1 MPVRLPAALVAAVLA
16 ALLLLG
22 PSPRASAQ
30 QASALQLNS
39 TVTYDIKT
47 TDDGAVHVTWDATLT
62 DNDPAT
68 DLSGNGMV
76 SYYYQFEL
84 PVLRGADA
92 LVATDSAGNG
102 LHVKADDAGGNSID
116 EGAVVQFAR
125 HLFYGQTYTFRLTY
139 QLSDSR
145 SEGALVTPY
154 YAYVPAIASG
164 DQATVVVNTPAAAP
178 WTTNIEARDCPQT
191 ANTFACSGSGKT
203 YLAALVEVSQP
214 GATAS
219 TKFDVP
225 LKSKTVS
232 VTLTYFQGE
241 DATAQ
246 HEQQLIAAG
255 LPVIEQVYGFD
266 YTGPSAVNITQGGRQ
281 SSLGYEGL
289 ASCTPDV
296 SCDIVI
302 SPIAGDYTLL
312 HELSHMWSSVYARRW
327 LSEGFAEFVAE
338 ATGPQLPAGL
348 VVGDPPQRSD
358 PVVSLALDDWGDANS
373 LIGANASRIDVEG
386 AGYTFSLRFLQT
398 MRDQFGLAALQA
410 VNHNIATGGA
420 PADSR
425 RYMDVLEEATG
436 DNLDSL
442 FLTWVFPTS
451 YKQTLA
457 DRRTAINRL
466 GQLRT
471 RLSDAGLPDD
481 VATPI
486 QADVR
491 GWDFASALSAL
502 DAADSGL
509 ETYAGLRGRLD
520 TLESQAQAAG
530 LAVPVGLTDKLN
542 HFDFNT
548 VRPAIDQANVAVM
561 AYASAQQTVD
571 APRGIWK
578 RFGLLGSD
586 PGGALRSASDTF
598 ANGDFELSR
607 QQSQHAGDLIDGAS
621 SVAFRRLL
629 VVAGFLSLLVLALA
643 VAFVVTRLREREL
656 AER

>member
-1 MPVRLPAALVAAVLA
+1 MPVRLPAALAAAVLA
-16 ALLLLG
+16 VLLLLR

-30 QASALQLNS
+30 QASALQLTS
-39 TVTYDIKT
+39 TVTYDVKT
-47 TDDGAVHVTWDATLT
+47 TDEGAVHVTWDATLT
-62 DNDPAT
+62 NNDPAT
-68 DLSGNGMV
+68 DLSRNGTV

-84 PVLRGADA
+84 PVLRGADSLA
-92 LVATDSAGNG
+92 ATDSAGNG
-102 LHVKADDAGGNSID
+102 LQVKADDPGGNSTD

-125 HLFYGQTYTFRLTY
+125 RLFYGQTYTFRLTY
-139 QLSDSR
+139 QLSNSR
-145 SEGALVTPY
+145 SEGVLVTPY
-154 YAYVPAIASG
+154 YAYVPAIAAG

-178 WTTNIEARDCPQT
+178 WTTDIEARDCPQT

-219 TKFDVP
+219 TKFDVA
-225 LKSKTVS
+225 LKDKTVS

-246 HEQQLIAAG
+246 HEQQLITAG

-266 YTGPSAVNITQGGRQ
+266 YAGPSAVNITQGGRQ

-296 SCDIVI
+296 SCDIII
-302 SPIAGDYTLL
+302 SPVAGDYTLL
-312 HELSHMWSSVYARRW
+312 HELSHMWSSIYAKRW

-373 LIGANASRIDVEG
+373 LIGADASRIDVEG
-386 AGYTFSLRFLQT
+386 SGYTFSLRFLQT

-410 VNHNIATGGA
+410 VNHNIATSGA
-420 PADSR
+420 PADSG

-436 DNLDSL
+436 ENLDSL

-466 GQLRT
+466 AQLRT
-471 RLSDAGLPDD
+471 RLSEAGLTDNI
-481 VATPI
+481 ATSI
-486 QADVR
+486 QADIR
-491 GWDFASALSAL
+491 GWDFPSALTAL
-502 DAADSGL
+502 DEADNSL
-509 ETYAGLRGRLD
+509 ETYAGLCGRLD
-520 TLESQAQAAG
+520 MLESQAQAAG
-530 LAVPVGLTDKLN
+530 LTVPQGLTDKLN
-542 HFDFNT
+542 HFDFDT
-548 VRPAIDQANVAVM
+548 VRPA
-561 AYASAQQTVD
+561 ASGNDSVFLAAIQTVRCT
-571 APRGIWK
+571 APP
-578 RFGLLGSD
+578 LPSLMVTSSSPGSSH
-586 PGGALRSASDTF
+586 SAPAT
-598 ANGDFELSR
+598 
-607 QQSQHAGDLIDGAS
+607 
-621 SVAFRRLL
+621 
-629 VVAGFLSLLVLALA
+629 
-643 VAFVVTRLREREL
+643 
-656 AER
+656 

>member
-1 MPVRLPAALVAAVLA
+1 
-16 ALLLLG
+16 
-22 PSPRASAQ
+22 
-30 QASALQLNS
+30 
-39 TVTYDIKT
+39 
-47 TDDGAVHVTWDATLT
+47 
-62 DNDPAT
+62 
-68 DLSGNGMV
+68 
-76 SYYYQFEL
+76 
-84 PVLRGADA
+84 
-92 LVATDSAGNG
+92 
-102 LHVKADDAGGNSID
+102 
-116 EGAVVQFAR
+116 
-125 HLFYGQTYTFRLTY
+125 LTY
-139 QLSDSR
+139 QLSNSR
-145 SEGALVTPY
+145 SEGVLVTPY
-154 YAYVPAIASG
+154 YAYVPAIAAG

-178 WTTNIEARDCPQT
+178 WTTDIEARDCPQT

-219 TKFDVP
+219 TKFDVT
-225 LKSKTVS
+225 LKGKTVS

-246 HEQQLIAAG
+246 HEQQLITAG

-266 YTGPSAVNITQGGRQ
+266 YAGPSAVNITQGGRQ

-296 SCDIVI
+296 SCDIII
-302 SPIAGDYTLL
+302 SPVAGDYTLL
-312 HELSHMWSSVYARRW
+312 HELSHMWSSFYAKRW

-348 VVGDPPQRSD
+348 VVGDRPQRSD

-373 LIGANASRIDVEG
+373 LIGADASRIDVEG
-386 AGYTFSLRFLQT
+386 SGYTFSLRFLQT

-410 VNHNIATGGA
+410 VNHNIATSGA
-420 PADSR
+420 PADSG

-436 DNLDSL
+436 ENLDSL

-466 GQLRT
+466 AQLRT
-471 RLSDAGLPDD
+471 RLAEAGLTDD
-481 VATPI
+481 IATSI
-486 QADVR
+486 QADIR
-491 GWDFASALSAL
+491 GWDFPSALTAL
-502 DAADSGL
+502 DEADNSL

-520 TLESQAQAAG
+520 MLESQAKAAG
-530 LAVPVGLTDKLN
+530 LTVPQGLTDKLN
-542 HFDFNT
+542 HFDFDT
-548 VRPAIDQANVAVM
+548 VRPAIDQANEAVM
-561 AYASAQQTVD
+561 AYVSGQQTVA

-586 PGGALRSASDTF
+586 PDGALHSASAAF

-607 QQSQHAGDLIDGAS
+607 QQSQHAGDLIGGAS
-621 SVAFRRLL
+621 SVALRRLL
-629 VVAGFLSLLVLALA
+629 VVAGFLGLLVLALA

>member
-1 MPVRLPAALVAAVLA
+1 MPVRLPAALAAAVLA
-16 ALLLLG
+16 VLLLLR

-30 QASALQLNS
+30 QASALQLTS
-39 TVTYDIKT
+39 TVTYDVKT
-47 TDDGAVHVTWDATLT
+47 TDEGAVHVTWDATLT
-62 DNDPAT
+62 NNDPAT
-68 DLSGNGMV
+68 DLSRNGTV

-84 PVLRGADA
+84 PVLRGADSLA
-92 LVATDSAGNG
+92 ATDSAGNG
-102 LHVKADDAGGNSID
+102 LQVKADDPGGNSID

-125 HLFYGQTYTFRLTY
+125 RLFYGQTYTFRLTY
-139 QLSDSR
+139 QLSNSR
-145 SEGALVTPY
+145 SEGVLVTPY
-154 YAYVPAIASG
+154 YAYVPAIAAG

-178 WTTNIEARDCPQT
+178 WTTDIEARDCPQT

-219 TKFDVP
+219 TKFDVA
-225 LKSKTVS
+225 LKDKTVS

-246 HEQQLIAAG
+246 HEQQLITAG

-266 YTGPSAVNITQGGRQ
+266 YAGPSAVNITQGGRQ

-296 SCDIVI
+296 SCDIII
-302 SPIAGDYTLL
+302 SPVAGDYTLF
-312 HELSHMWSSVYARRW
+312 HELSHMWSSIYTKRW

-373 LIGANASRIDVEG
+373 LIGADASRIDVEG
-386 AGYTFSLRFLQT
+386 SGYTFSLRFLQT
-398 MRDQFGLAALQA
+398 MRDQFGLAALQV
-410 VNHNIATGGA
+410 VNHNIATSGA
-420 PADSR
+420 PADSG

-436 DNLDSL
+436 ENLDSL

-466 GQLRT
+466 AQLRT
-471 RLSDAGLPDD
+471 RLSEAGLTDD
-481 VATPI
+481 VATSI
-486 QADVR
+486 QADMR
-491 GWDFASALSAL
+491 GWDFPSALTAL
-502 DAADSGL
+502 DEADNSL

-520 TLESQAQAAG
+520 MLESQAQAAG
-530 LAVPVGLTDKLN
+530 LTVPQGLTDKLN
-542 HFDFNT
+542 HFDFDT
-548 VRPAIDQANVAVM
+548 VRPAIDQANEAVM
-561 AYASAQQTVD
+561 AYVSGQQTVA

-586 PGGALRSASDTF
+586 PDGALHSASAAF

-607 QQSQHAGDLIDGAS
+607 QQSQHAGDLIGGAS
-621 SVAFRRLL
+621 SVALRRLL

>member
-1 MPVRLPAALVAAVLA
+1 MSVRLPAALVAAVLA
-16 ALLLLG
+16 ALLLLR

-30 QASALQLNS
+30 QASPLQLTS
-39 TVTYDIKT
+39 TVTYDVKT
-47 TDDGAVHVTWDATLT
+47 TDDGAVHVTWDATVT

-68 DLSGNGMV
+68 DLSGNGTV

-84 PVLRGADA
+84 PVLRGADSLA
-92 LVATDSAGNG
+92 ATDGAGNG
-102 LHVKADDAGGNSID
+102 LQVKADDPGGNSID

-125 HLFYGQTYTFRLTY
+125 RLFYGQTYTFRLTY

-145 SEGALVTPY
+145 SEGVLVTPY
-154 YAYVPAIASG
+154 YAYVPAIAAG
-164 DQATVVVNTPAAAP
+164 DQATVIVNTPAAAL
-178 WTTNIEARDCPQT
+178 WTTNMEARDCPQT
-191 ANTFACSGSGKT
+191 ANTFACSGSAKT

-214 GATAS
+214 GATVS

-225 LKSKTVS
+225 LKDKTVN

-241 DATAQ
+241 DAAAQ
-246 HEQQLIAAG
+246 HEQQLITAG

-266 YTGPSAVNITQGGRQ
+266 YAGPSAVNITQGGRQ

-289 ASCTPDV
+289 ASCTLDV

-302 SPIAGDYTLL
+302 SPVAGDYTLL
-312 HELSHMWSSVYARRW
+312 HELSHIWSAIYSRRW
-327 LSEGFAEFVAE
+327 LSEGFAEFIAE
-338 ATGPQLPAGL
+338 AAGPQLPTGL
-348 VVGDPPQRSD
+348 VAGDPPRRSD

-373 LIGANASRIDVEG
+373 LIGADVSRIDVED

-410 VNHNIATGGA
+410 VNRNIATSGA

-466 GQLRT
+466 AQLRT

-481 VATPI
+481 IATPI
-486 QADVR
+486 EASIR
-491 GWDFASALSAL
+491 AWDFASARTAL
-502 DAADSGL
+502 DEADAGL

-520 TLESQAQAAG
+520 MLESQARAAG
-530 LAVPVGLTDKLN
+530 LTAPAGLADKLN

-548 VRPAIDQANVAVM
+548 VRPAIDQANAALM
-561 AYASAQQTVD
+561 AYTSAQQTVD
-571 APRGIWK
+571 APRGIWR

-586 PGGALRSASDTF
+586 PGGALRSASDAF

-643 VAFVVTRLREREL
+643 VAFVVTRLRERAL
-656 AER
+656 AEP

>member
-1 MPVRLPAALVAAVLA
+1 MPVRLPAALVPAVLA
-16 ALLLLG
+16 ALLLLR
-22 PSPRASAQ
+22 PSPRVNAQ
-30 QASALQLNS
+30 QASLLQLTS
-39 TVTYDIKT
+39 TVTYDVKT

-68 DLSGNGMV
+68 GLSGNGTV

-84 PVLRGADA
+84 PVLRGADSLA
-92 LVATDSAGNG
+92 ATDSAGNE
-102 LHVKADDAGGNSID
+102 LQVKADDPGGNSID

-125 HLFYGQTYTFRLTY
+125 RLFYGQTYSFRLTY
-139 QLSDSR
+139 RLSDSR
-145 SEGALVTPY
+145 SQGVLVTPY
-154 YAYVPAIASG
+154 YAYVPAIAAG
-164 DQATVVVNTPAAAP
+164 DQATVVVNTPATAE
-178 WTTNIEARDCPQT
+178 WTTDVEARDCPQT

-225 LKSKTVS
+225 LKDKTVS
-232 VTLTYFQGE
+232 VTLTYFLGE

-246 HEQQLIAAG
+246 HEQQLIGAG

-266 YTGPSAVNITQGGRQ
+266 YAGPAAVNITQGGRQ

-289 ASCTPDV
+289 GSCTPDV

-302 SPIAGDYTLL
+302 SPVAGDYTLL
-312 HELSHMWSSVYARRW
+312 HELSHMWSSVYAKRW

-338 ATGPQLPAGL
+338 ATGPQLPPGL
-348 VVGDPPQRSD
+348 VVGDAPQRSD
-358 PVVSLALDDWGDANS
+358 PVVSLALNDWGDANS
-373 LIGANASRIDVEG
+373 LVGANAPRIDVEG

-398 MRDQFGLAALQA
+398 MRDQFGLAELQT
-410 VNHNIATGGA
+410 VNHNIATGT

-466 GQLRT
+466 SQLRT

-481 VATPI
+481 TATPI

-491 GWDFASALSAL
+491 SWDFASALTAL
-502 DAADSGL
+502 DRADDGL
-509 ETYAGLRGRLD
+509 ETYASLRGRLD
-520 TLESQAQAAG
+520 MLEIRGQAAG
-530 LAVPVGLTDKLN
+530 LTVPAGLTDKLN
-542 HFDFNT
+542 HFDFDT
-548 VRPAIDQANVAVM
+548 VRPAIDQANEAVM
-561 AYASAQQTVD
+561 AYSSAQQTVD
-571 APRGIWK
+571 GPHGIWK
-578 RFGLLGSD
+578 RFGLLGGD
-586 PGGALRSASDTF
+586 PGGALRSASDAF

-607 QQSQHAGDLIDGAS
+607 QQSQHASDLINGAS

-629 VVAGFLSLLVLALA
+629 VVAGFVSLLVLALA
-643 VAFVVTRLREREL
+643 VAFVVSHLREREL
-656 AER
+656 VER